1 MKPMKHLVFC
11 PRSLFEKF
19 EQHVRIKL
27 NSNPPRSPFFK
38 GGILSKARKLLFGK
52 EGQGRFVSANF
63 CLTMLGN
70 LALAL
75 LMLPVASLHAQVP
88 FYQGKTI
95 TVIVSSD
102 AGGTSD
108 LRVKSLVPYLQKY
121 VPGNPTVM
129 LEYMPG
135 GGGRKAANHVF
146 RSVKP
151 DGLIIG
157 SMGTTLLAAAI
168 QGESGV
174 LYDLNKFIYLGSSDA
189 TTQHIFSTRKEIG
202 LTNLEK
208 LRAATAVRIGAQSVG
223 HNIYITGRLFAFF
236 LALKD
241 PRMVVGYSGPE
252 IDLALLR
259 GEVDARSSLIASIVQ
274 RTPEWVD
281 KGLVDFHAV
290 LETPRGNRHPR
301 FAHLPEL
308 ETFAKSDKERKVLEL
323 QRAIRLGGSAIVL
336 PPNTPRDR
344 VEILQT
350 AMRKALN
357 DPAFPVNFRKL
368 VGEDPTPLMPEE
380 LQKVIQ
386 EVPRDPEVIALFN
399 KIAGA
404 ERLPDR

>member
-1 MKPMKHLVFC
+1 M
-11 PRSLFEKF
+11 E
-19 EQHVRIKL
+19 RI
-27 NSNPPRSPFFK
+27 R
-38 GGILSKARKLLFGK
+38 LLI
-52 EGQGRFVSANF
+52 Q
-63 CLTMLGN
+63 
-70 LALAL
+70 L
-75 LMLPVASLHAQVP
+75 LLPVVLNAVIAGSLQAQVP
-88 FYQGKTI
+88 FYQGKTL

-108 LRVKSLVPYLQKY
+108 LRVKSLVPYVQKY
-121 VPGNPTVM
+121 IPGNPTVV

-146 RSVKP
+146 RSAKP
-151 DGLIIG
+151 DGLTIG

-189 TTQHIFSTRKEIG
+189 TTQHIFSTRKDLG
-202 LTNLEK
+202 LTTLEK
-208 LRAATAVRIGAQSVG
+208 LRGATGVKIGAQSIG

-236 LALKD
+236 LGLKD
-241 PRMVVGYSGPE
+241 SKFVVGYSGPE

-290 LETPRGNRHPR
+290 LETPKGNRHPR

-308 ETFAKSDKERKVLEL
+308 ETLAKADKERKVLAL

-336 PPNTPRDR
+336 PPNTPRER
-344 VEILQT
+344 VEILQA

-357 DPAFPVNFRKL
+357 DPGFPTSFKKF

-399 KIAGA
+399 KLAGA
-404 ERLPDR
+404 ERLPER

>member
-1 MKPMKHLVFC
+1 MKWNKFLRCLALSWSLLLVFT
-11 PRSLFEKF
+11 
-19 EQHVRIKL
+19 V
-27 NSNPPRSPFFK
+27 
-38 GGILSKARKLLFGK
+38 
-52 EGQGRFVSANF
+52 
-63 CLTMLGN
+63 
-70 LALAL
+70 
-75 LMLPVASLHAQVP
+75 SLHAQTP

-95 TVIVSSD
+95 TIIVSSD

-108 LRVKSLVPYLQKY
+108 LRVKSLVPYMQKY
-121 VPGNPTVM
+121 IPGNPTVV

-146 RSVKP
+146 RSAKP
-151 DGLIIG
+151 DGLMIG

-174 LYDLNKFIYLGSSDA
+174 LYDLNKFVYLGSSDA
-189 TTQHIFSTRKEIG
+189 TTQHIFLTRKDMG

-208 LRAATAVRIGAQSVG
+208 LRGAAGVKIGAQSIG

-236 LALKD
+236 LGLKD
-241 PRMVVGYSGPE
+241 EKFVVGYSGPE

-290 LETPRGNRHPR
+290 LETPKGNRHPR

-308 ETFAKSDKERKVLEL
+308 ESFAKSDRERKVLVL

-336 PPNTPRDR
+336 PPNTPRER
-344 VEILQT
+344 VEVLQD
-350 AMRKALN
+350 AMRKAFN
-357 DPAFPVNFRKL
+357 DPGFPTTFRKL
-368 VGEDPTPLMPEE
+368 VGEEPTPLLPEE

-386 EVPRDPEVIALFN
+386 EVPRDPEVIGLFN

-404 ERLPDR
+404 ERLPER

>member
-1 MKPMKHLVFC
+1 M
-11 PRSLFEKF
+11 R
-19 EQHVRIKL
+19 
-27 NSNPPRSPFFK
+27 
-38 GGILSKARKLLFGK
+38 
-52 EGQGRFVSANF
+52 
-63 CLTMLGN
+63 LGN
-70 LALAL
+70 FLRRLTSAL
-75 LMLPVASLHAQVP
+75 LLIVSPAVSVYAQAP

-95 TVIVSSD
+95 TIIVSSD

-108 LRVKSLVPYLQKY
+108 VRVKSLVPYLQKHI
-121 VPGNPTVM
+121 PGSPTVVV
-129 LEYMPG
+129 EYMPG

-146 RSVKP
+146 RTVKP
-151 DGLIIG
+151 DGLTIG

-202 LTNLEK
+202 LTQLDK
-208 LRAATAVRIGAQSVG
+208 LRAASGLRIGAQSIG

-236 LALKD
+236 LGLKD

-252 IDLALLR
+252 VDLALLR

-274 RTPEWVD
+274 RTPEWID

-308 ETFAKSDKERKVLEL
+308 ESFAKSERERKVLVL

-344 VEILQT
+344 VEILQA

-357 DPAFPVNFRKL
+357 DPAFPPMFRKL

-380 LQKVIQ
+380 LHKVIQ

-399 KIAGA
+399 KIAGGD
-404 ERLPDR
+404 RLPER

>member
-1 MKPMKHLVFC
+1 MRWIRCL
-11 PRSLFEKF
+11 R
-19 EQHVRIKL
+19 
-27 NSNPPRSPFFK
+27 
-38 GGILSKARKLLFGK
+38 
-52 EGQGRFVSANF
+52 NF
-63 CLTMLGN
+63 S
-70 LALAL
+70 LALIAL
-75 LMLPVASLHAQVP
+75 PTISLHAQAP

-121 VPGNPTVM
+121 IPGNPTVV

-202 LTNLEK
+202 LASLEK
-208 LRAATAVRIGAQSVG
+208 LRAATGVRIGAQSVG

-259 GEVDARSSLIASIVQ
+259 GEIDARSSLIASIVQ

-281 KGLVDFHAV
+281 KNLVDFHAV

-308 ETFAKSDKERKVLEL
+308 ESFAKSDKERKVLEL

-344 VEILQT
+344 VEILQA

-368 VGEDPTPLMPEE
+368 VGEDPAPLMPEE
-380 LQKVIQ
+380 LHRVIQ
-386 EVPRDPEVIALFN
+386 EVPRDSEVIALFN
-399 KIAGA
+399 KIAGG

>member
-1 MKPMKHLVFC
+1 MRWIRCL
-11 PRSLFEKF
+11 R
-19 EQHVRIKL
+19 
-27 NSNPPRSPFFK
+27 
-38 GGILSKARKLLFGK
+38 
-52 EGQGRFVSANF
+52 NF
-63 CLTMLGN
+63 
-70 LALAL
+70 ALAL
-75 LMLPVASLHAQVP
+75 FALPDVSLHAQVP

-121 VPGNPTVM
+121 IPGSPTVV

-151 DGLIIG
+151 DGLMIG

-174 LYDLNKFIYLGSSDA
+174 LYDLNKFLYLGSSDA
-189 TTQHIFSTRKEIG
+189 ATQHIFSTRKEIG
-202 LTNLEK
+202 LTSLEK
-208 LRAATAVRIGAQSVG
+208 LRGASGIRIGAQSVG
-223 HNIYITGRLFAFF
+223 HNIYITGRLFAYF
-236 LALKD
+236 LALKE

-252 IDLALLR
+252 VDLALLR

-281 KGLVDFHAV
+281 KGQVDFHAV
-290 LETPRGNRHPR
+290 LETPKGNRHPR
-301 FAHLPEL
+301 FAHLPEI

-336 PPNTPRDR
+336 PPNTPRER
-344 VEILQT
+344 AEILQV

-357 DPAFPVNFRKL
+357 DPAFPANFRKL

-386 EVPRDPEVIALFN
+386 DVPRDPEVIALFN
-399 KIAGA
+399 KIAGGA
-404 ERLPDR
+404 RLPDR

>member
-1 MKPMKHLVFC
+1 
-11 PRSLFEKF
+11 
-19 EQHVRIKL
+19 
-27 NSNPPRSPFFK
+27 
-38 GGILSKARKLLFGK
+38 
-52 EGQGRFVSANF
+52 
-63 CLTMLGN
+63 
-70 LALAL
+70 
-75 LMLPVASLHAQVP
+75 
-88 FYQGKTI
+88 
-95 TVIVSSD
+95 
-102 AGGTSD
+102 
-108 LRVKSLVPYLQKY
+108 
-121 VPGNPTVM
+121 
-129 LEYMPG
+129 MPG

-146 RSVKP
+146 RSAKS

-157 SMGTTLLAAAI
+157 SMGTTLLAAVI

-189 TTQHIFSTRKEIG
+189 ATQHIFSTRKEIG

-208 LRAATAVRIGAQSVG
+208 LRGASGLRIGAQSVG
-223 HNIYITGRLFAFF
+223 HNIYITGRLFAYF

-241 PRMVVGYSGPE
+241 PRMIVGYSGPE
-252 IDLALLR
+252 VDLALLR

-301 FAHLPEL
+301 FAHLPEI

-336 PPNTPRDR
+336 PPNTPRER
-344 VEILQT
+344 VEILQA

-357 DPAFPVNFRKL
+357 DPAFSVNFRKL
-368 VGEDPTPLMPEE
+368 VGEEPTPLMPDE
-380 LQKVIQ
+380 LEKVIQ
-386 EVPRDPEVIALFN
+386 DVPRDPEVIALFN
-399 KIAGA
+399 KIAGG

>member
-1 MKPMKHLVFC
+1 VKC
-11 PRSLFEKF
+11 GKF
-19 EQHVRIKL
+19 LR
-27 NSNPPRSPFFK
+27 
-38 GGILSKARKLLFGK
+38 
-52 EGQGRFVSANF
+52 
-63 CLTMLGN
+63 C
-70 LALAL
+70 LALAWTPIV
-75 LMLPVASLHAQVP
+75 LPVFSVYAQAP

-95 TVIVSSD
+95 TIIVSSD

-108 LRVKSLVPYLQKY
+108 VRVKSLVPYLQKY
-121 VPGNPTVM
+121 IPGNPTVVV
-129 LEYMPG
+129 EYMPG

-146 RSVKP
+146 RTVKP
-151 DGLIIG
+151 DGLTIG

-202 LTNLEK
+202 LTELDK
-208 LRAATAVRIGAQSVG
+208 LRAAAGLRIGAQSIG

-236 LALKD
+236 LTLKD

-252 IDLALLR
+252 VDLALLR

-274 RTPEWVD
+274 RTPEWID
-281 KGLVDFHAV
+281 KNLVDFHAV

-308 ETFAKSDKERKVLEL
+308 ETFAKSERERKVLEL

-336 PPNTPRDR
+336 PPTTPRDR

-357 DPAFPVNFRKL
+357 DPAFPATFRKL

-380 LQKVIQ
+380 LHKVIQ

-399 KIAGA
+399 KIAGGD
-404 ERLPDR
+404 RLPER

>member
-1 MKPMKHLVFC
+1 MNSKKSFC
-11 PRSLFEKF
+11 RFAPVLF
-19 EQHVRIKL
+19 
-27 NSNPPRSPFFK
+27 
-38 GGILSKARKLLFGK
+38 LLAT
-52 EGQGRFVSANF
+52 STA
-63 CLTMLGN
+63 
-70 LALAL
+70 AAY
-75 LMLPVASLHAQVP
+75 AQAP
-88 FYQGKTI
+88 FYQGKTL

-108 LRVKSLVPYLQKY
+108 LRVKSLVPFLQKY
-121 VPGNPTVM
+121 IPGNPTVVV
-129 LEYMPG
+129 EYMPG

-146 RSVKP
+146 RSAKP
-151 DGLIIG
+151 DGLTIG

-174 LYDLNKFIYLGSSDA
+174 LYDLGKFIYLGSSDA

-208 LRAATAVRIGAQSVG
+208 LRGASGIRIGAQAIG

-236 LALKD
+236 LGLKE

-252 IDLALLR
+252 VDLALLR

-301 FAHLPEL
+301 FARLPEL
-308 ETFAKSDKERKVLEL
+308 ETFAKSDNERKVLAL
-323 QRAIRLGGSAIVL
+323 QRAIRLGGSAVVL
-336 PPNTPRDR
+336 PPNTARER
-344 VEILQT
+344 VEILQK
-350 AMRKALN
+350 AMREALK
-357 DPAFPVNFRKL
+357 DPAFPATFRKL
-368 VGEDPTPLMPEE
+368 VGEEPTPLMPEE

-386 EVPRDPEVIALFN
+386 EVPREPEAIALFN
-399 KIAGA
+399 RIAGA
-404 ERLPDR
+404 ERLPER

>member
-1 MKPMKHLVFC
+1 MKWNKFLRCLALSWSLLLVFT
-11 PRSLFEKF
+11 
-19 EQHVRIKL
+19 V
-27 NSNPPRSPFFK
+27 
-38 GGILSKARKLLFGK
+38 
-52 EGQGRFVSANF
+52 
-63 CLTMLGN
+63 
-70 LALAL
+70 
-75 LMLPVASLHAQVP
+75 SLHAQTP

-95 TVIVSSD
+95 TIIVSSD

-108 LRVKSLVPYLQKY
+108 LRVKSLVPYMQKY
-121 VPGNPTVM
+121 IPGNPTVV

-146 RSVKP
+146 RSAKP
-151 DGLIIG
+151 DGLMIG

-174 LYDLNKFIYLGSSDA
+174 LYDLNKFVYLGSSDA
-189 TTQHIFSTRKEIG
+189 TTQHIFLTRKDMG

-208 LRAATAVRIGAQSVG
+208 LRGATGVKIGAQSIG

-236 LALKD
+236 LGLKD
-241 PRMVVGYSGPE
+241 SRFVVGYSGPE
-252 IDLALLR
+252 VDLALLR
-259 GEVDARSSLIASIVQ
+259 GEVDARSSLVASIVQ

-290 LETPRGNRHPR
+290 LETPKGNRHPR

-308 ETFAKSDKERKVLEL
+308 ETFAKSDRERKVLVL

-336 PPNTPRDR
+336 PPNTPRER
-344 VEILQT
+344 VEVLQD
-350 AMRKALN
+350 AMRKAFN
-357 DPAFPVNFRKL
+357 DPGFPTTFRKL
-368 VGEDPTPLMPEE
+368 VGEEPTPLLPEE

-386 EVPRDPEVIALFN
+386 EVPRDPEVIGLFN

-404 ERLPDR
+404 ERLPER

>member
-1 MKPMKHLVFC
+1 LIRTGFDAGP
-11 PRSLFEKF
+11 
-19 EQHVRIKL
+19 
-27 NSNPPRSPFFK
+27 
-38 GGILSKARKLLFGK
+38 A
-52 EGQGRFVSANF
+52 A
-63 CLTMLGN
+63 LGN
-70 LALAL
+70 SWDRSAEALVEDRTMERMRFFYCLVLILPLATLSHGTL
-75 LMLPVASLHAQVP
+75 DAQVSL
-88 FYQGKTI
+88 YQGKTI

-121 VPGNPTVM
+121 IPGNPTIV

-146 RSVKP
+146 RTVKP
-151 DGLIIG
+151 DGFTVG

-168 QGESGV
+168 QGEAGV
-174 LYDLNKFIYLGSSDA
+174 LYDIDKFIYLGSSDA
-189 TTQHIFSTRKEIG
+189 ATQHIFSTRQEMA

-208 LRAATAVRIGAQSVG
+208 LRAASGIRIGAQAIG

-236 LALKD
+236 LGLKD
-241 PRMVVGYSGPE
+241 PRFVVGYSGPE
-252 IDLALLR
+252 VDLALLR
-259 GEVDARSSLIASIVQ
+259 GEVDARSSLVASIVQ

-281 KGLVDFHAV
+281 KGLVNFHTV
-290 LETPRGNRHPR
+290 LETPTGNRHPR

-308 ETFAKSDKERKVLEL
+308 ETFAKSDRERKVLAL

-344 VEILQT
+344 VTILQA

-357 DPAFPVNFRKL
+357 DPEFSASFRKL

-380 LQKVIQ
+380 LQKVMQ
-386 EVPRDPEVIALFN
+386 EVPRDPEVVALFQ
-399 KIAGA
+399 KIAGGD
-404 ERLPDR
+404 RLPNR